1 MIPMGAQDYFLK
13 GSKRKLTIKCM
24 HGLTLRLALSS
35 GTRSFYVTR
44 SFLMVVLVTEI
55 ITVDPLTG
63 CTVNLHPRS
72 QGLSKKL
79 TPFADEF
86 NPGPLRGRG

>member
-1 MIPMGAQDYFLK
+1 
-13 GSKRKLTIKCM
+13 
-24 HGLTLRLALSS
+24 
-35 GTRSFYVTR
+35 
-44 SFLMVVLVTEI
+44 MVVLVTEI